1 MLSRLFYMR
10 IFIASIF
17 FLLISQAV
25 VQGEEESEYLYYRD
39 VHVAPYQNLR
49 EFFDMPDRFG
59 RYEVTLIS
67 ESLGPLTFRILRAH
81 DDRESIIK
89 QKRSYH
95 VGNHEFRMLF
105 TIDDKNDDLIVELAN
120 SNPAATANISLFV
133 VEQAR

>member
-1 MLSRLFYMR
+1 MLLRFFNIA
-10 IFIASIF
+10 IFIFAIF
-17 FLLISQAV
+17 FILSDQACA
-25 VQGEEESEYLYYRD
+25 QGEEENEYLYYRD
-39 VHVAPYQNLR
+39 VRVAPYQNLR

-81 DDRESIIK
+81 DDKESIIK

-105 TIDDKNDDLIVELAN
+105 TIDDKNDDLIVEIAN